1 MVRPSALIPLTIMLI
16 PTTINAIESM
26 KTRSI
31 RPKVVGLTIM
41 KMDTTAQRIP
51 MPRDRDL
58 FIAPL
63 LISLPFIAWIMRAI
77 PTTRK
82 AMAARMINKAV
93 LNTGNSIRTIERPI
107 TKSPSA
113 IFVIEILFFET
124 FGIVVVVVGVVV
136 VVVVAVVLVVAV
148 GPTTP
153 KQTLSIPR
161 TSKIRDKRSTVVEM
175 AVPGTNKVMPANR
188 TQSDPSTIWSIRSH
202 GGLLT
207 ICIIWALLGT
217 WVRTSY
223 IRISIGQFSV
233 DFLEMMRTM
242 RKMRTIKT
250 KDKFGN

>member
-31 RPKVVGLTIM
+31 RPKVVGLAIM
-41 KMDTTAQRIP
+41 KMDTTTQRIP
-51 MPRDRDL
+51 MPRERDL

-63 LISLPFIAWIMRAI
+63 LISSPFIAWIMRAI

-93 LNTGNSIRTIERPI
+93 LNTGNSIRTIERPM

-113 IFVIEILFFET
+113 IFVIEILFLVT
-124 FGIVVVVVGVVV
+124 FGIVVVVVVA
-136 VVVVAVVLVVAV
+136 VVVAVVLVVV
-148 GPTTP
+148 VPTTP

-161 TSKIRDKRSTVVEM
+161 TSKIRDKRSKVVEM
-175 AVPGTNKVMPANR
+175 AVPGINKVMPANR
-188 TQSDPSTIWSIRSH
+188 TQSDPSTIWSICNH

-207 ICIIWALLGT
+207 ICIICALLGT
-217 WVRTSY
+217 CVGTSY
-223 IRISIGQFSV
+223 ISVSINHLST
-233 DFLEMMRTM
+233 DFLIMRMMRMM
-242 RKMRTIKT
+242 RMMGT
-250 KDKFGN
+250 KH

>member
-31 RPKVVGLTIM
+31 MPNVVGLAIM
-41 KMDTTAQRIP
+41 KMDTTTQRIP
-51 MPRDRDL
+51 MPRERDL

-63 LISLPFIAWIMRAI
+63 LISSPFIAWTMRAI

-124 FGIVVVVVGVVV
+124 FGIVVVVV
-136 VVVVAVVLVVAV
+136 VVVVAVVLVVV
-148 GPTTP
+148 VPTTP

-161 TSKIRDKRSTVVEM
+161 TSKTSDKRSTVVEM
-175 AVPGTNKVMPANR
+175 AVPGTNKVMPANS
-188 TQSDPSTIWSIRSH
+188 TESDPSTIWSIRSH

-207 ICIIWALLGT
+207 ICIIFCPSWYLRWDLLYKDLD
-217 WVRTSY
+217 WSPFHR
-223 IRISIGQFSV
+223 FS
-233 DFLEMMRTM
+233 DNENEN
-242 RKMRTIKT
+242 KT
-250 KDKFGN
+250 LIW